1 MLPAGEFPPSTAT
14 TPTQG
19 PRLTSSLFEIEMET
33 VYQSRWSVPKVLY
46 LYVRAIILAYG
57 TVPQGS

>member
-1 MLPAGEFPPSTAT
+1 MLPAGEFLSSTAAIPMG
-14 TPTQG
+14 PTG
-19 PRLTSSLFEIEMET
+19 RLFEIEIET
-33 VYQSRWSVPKVLY
+33 VYQSRWNVPKVLY